1 MIYQIVDAVFEYK
14 TLLLTEACRIK
25 LAERVKEAH
34 NLELP
39 PTASLIFKNL
49 EAEWHDQP
57 ERAEP
62 DITKLEG
69 YLVFSPKAMLALSK
83 LIPARA
89 EIIPFTL
96 DNERWSVID
105 LVKSSENLI
114 ESISDEGQLTSQSYE
129 EDPDAYIQFQE
140 DAVVDELFF
149 LENPDL
155 RYFCQNKFK
164 EAVEAVTR
172 NDLKG
177 IVITENLVTLD
188 YRLVDPA

>member
-14 TLLLTEACRIK
+14 TLLITEACRIK
-25 LAERVKEAH
+25 LAERIKEAR

-39 PTASLIFKNL
+39 PTANLIFKNL
-49 EAEWHDQP
+49 EVEWYDQP
-57 ERAEP
+57 ERAVP

-83 LIPARA
+83 LIPAHA
-89 EIIPFTL
+89 DIVPFTL
-96 DNERWSVID
+96 DNEQWSIID
-105 LVKSSENLI
+105 LIKSSENLI
-114 ESISDEGQLTSQSYE
+114 ESISDEEQLTSQSYE

-140 DAVVDELFF
+140 DAVADQLFF

-155 RYFCQNKFK
+155 RYFCQDKFK
-164 EAVEAVTR
+164 EAVTR